1 MGGAPAHPGYGS
13 RVLRGH
19 ARMAQ
24 VHKAVCASW
33 GRQRPATH
41 TQSQTQTH
49 THTHTHTVQTQS
61 HTHSLSL
68 SHTHTHS
75 FSDSLSHTHS
85 HTQVTRHATEPSHST
100 TPPAPVKQVLTIS
113 PTTHQCT
120 PTHCHMDVDM
130 ADARPVCFFSLFFCV
145 TGERLGS
152 PLVLDAAGTDLYF
165 NVLSDSQ
172 HISFK

>member
-1 MGGAPAHPGYGS
+1 MRKLGQAETRH
-13 RVLRGH
+13 
-19 ARMAQ
+19 
-24 VHKAVCASW
+24 
-33 GRQRPATH
+33 TH
-41 TQSQTQTH
+41 TVTNTDTH
-49 THTHTHTVQTQS
+49 THTHTHTQSRHS
-61 HTHSLSL
+61 HTHTLSLSL
-68 SHTHTHS
+68 SLTHTHS

-130 ADARPVCFFSLFFCV
+130 ADARPVCLFSLFFCV

-152 PLVLDAAGTDLYF
+152 PLVLDAARPALHWLALC
-165 NVLSDSQ
+165 LSQPRYAFSPP
-172 HISFK
+172 SSYA